1 MNNFIS
7 QQNSARGKNIEAGPP
22 STDADGDAV
31 TMSALRSLLEEHK
44 NSLQA
49 AFETSIA
56 TLESKLD
63 TVQASVADHGQ
74 RIVSLESN
82 ANSVSDHI
90 EALETTCVELK
101 EANARLQA
109 RLLDQQ
115 ARSQRWN
122 ARIVGLSESTPVG
135 PRPTEFFSSL
145 LVQVLG
151 ADVLPQPPQLEIAH
165 RALRDKPGP
174 SEKPRHVIMRF
185 SSLPVKEQVIK
196 EARKRRAD
204 LKYKGNKIAI
214 YEDLPAA
221 IMEER
226 RLYRDVMAQLYQ
238 LGLKPSLRH
247 PARLF
252 ITEEDGNKLRLDS
265 VDDAKKYISAKK
277 HG

>member
-1 MNNFIS
+1 MPGKDQS
-7 QQNSARGKNIEAGPP
+7 KPSTRSAPS
-22 STDADGDAV
+22 STDAEADHV
-31 TMSALRSLLEEHK
+31 TMSALRSVLEEHK

-63 TVQASVADHGQ
+63 SVQASVADHGQ

-82 ANSVSDHI
+82 ANAASDRVV
-90 EALETTCVELK
+90 ALEAACGELK
-101 EANARLQA
+101 EANAKLHA

-115 ARSQRWN
+115 SRSQRWN
-122 ARIVGLSESTPVG
+122 ARVVGLKESTQVG
-135 PRPTEFFSSL
+135 PRPTEFFSNL
-145 LVQVLG
+145 LFQVLG
-151 ADVLPQPPQLEIAH
+151 PDVLPQPPQLEIAH

-174 SEKPRHVIMRF
+174 NEKPRHVIMRF
-185 SSLPVKEQVIK
+185 SSLPVKEQVIR

-204 LKYKGNKIAI
+204 LEYEGNKIAI
-214 YEDLPAA
+214 YEDLPAE
-221 IMEER
+221 IMEQR
-226 RLYRDVMAQLYQ
+226 RLYSDVMAQLYK

-265 VDDAKKYISAKK
+265 VEDAKKYISAAKK
-277 HG
+277 DS